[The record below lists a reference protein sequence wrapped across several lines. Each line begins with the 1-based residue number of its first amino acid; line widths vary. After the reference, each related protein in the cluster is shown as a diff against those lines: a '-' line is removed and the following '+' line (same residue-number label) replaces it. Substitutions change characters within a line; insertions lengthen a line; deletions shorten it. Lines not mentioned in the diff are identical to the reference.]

1 MKLCKADKDALLQV
15 VYWASAIRTD
25 LESLVSGNTLKIE
38 PMDFYQNSLRC
49 LGELDKCVEGVLLG
63 TNRRSRARQD
73 GRTMQDEPSLNGPT
87 D

>member
-1 MKLCKADKDALLQV
+1 MKLCKADQNALLQV

-49 LGELDKCVEGVLLG
+49 LGELDKCVEGVLVG
-63 TNRRSRARQD
+63 INRRTGVRQD
-73 GRTMQDEPSLNGPT
+73 GRTMQDKPPLNGPT